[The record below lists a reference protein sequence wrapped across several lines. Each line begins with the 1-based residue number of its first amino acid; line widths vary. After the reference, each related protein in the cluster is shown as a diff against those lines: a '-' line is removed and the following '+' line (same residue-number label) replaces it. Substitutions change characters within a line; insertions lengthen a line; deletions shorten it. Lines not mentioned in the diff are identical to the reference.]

1 MGNFLESNWTH
12 RDEITIYDIKK
23 RMLLRTADTKE
34 QFLKAEWQD
43 YHKKYRE

>member
-23 RMLLRTADTKE
+23 KNVTKNSRHKRTV
-34 QFLKAEWQD
+34 LKGRVTGLPQ
-43 YHKKYRE
+43 KNT